1 MNVGA
6 AAERFD
12 HVLVTAQMG
21 HDTQLNL
28 RIIGREEQS
37 VSLIGNKSFANVAP
51 QRFADGDVLQV
62 RVRRAKP
69 TGRGD
74 RLIERSMDFAR
85 LGIDQLGQGVD
96 IRAQQLFQAAVV
108 KEFPDDRMTVAQF
121 LQNTFVRTV
130 TAGLCLFRFLF
141 NMEAVE

>member
-1 MNVGA
+1 
-6 AAERFD
+6 
-12 HVLVTAQMG
+12 
-21 HDTQLNL
+21 
-28 RIIGREEQS
+28 
-37 VSLIGNKSFANVAP
+37 
-51 QRFADGDVLQV
+51 
-62 RVRRAKP
+62 
-69 TGRGD
+69 
-74 RLIERSMDFAR
+74 MDFAR